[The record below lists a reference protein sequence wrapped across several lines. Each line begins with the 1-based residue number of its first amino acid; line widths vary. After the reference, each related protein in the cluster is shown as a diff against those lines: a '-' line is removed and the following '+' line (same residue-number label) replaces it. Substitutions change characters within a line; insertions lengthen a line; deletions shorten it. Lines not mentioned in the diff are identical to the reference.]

1 MSDVVLEAKPD
12 DPAGPPGP
20 DDVKPVVVTAD
31 ERIAH
36 RGPIQRLLVSPEIGA
51 IIGAVLVWA
60 FFWGNGQ
67 TFGTAATTLIVLD
80 AAAPIG
86 IMAVVVA
93 LLMIGG
99 EFDLSAGMMTGA
111 TGILV
116 GLMVKYFM
124 GTGAPMWMAV
134 GAAFILAGTIGL
146 FNGTLVN
153 RTGLPSFIVTLATF
167 FALKGVTLVLA
178 KRLEGK
184 VSVADVDQADGF
196 SPFYRFFGYEYKLEN
211 FDRRDVLFLG
221 AVLIGGALLIMG
233 LCEQSF
239 IRRKRTE
246 SASSRSVLGAL
257 ALGFVGLVLA
267 GSGFTMLHR
276 TDGVNKNAIWAAVG
290 GLGVILAVFS
300 FCLARYERRTDQSGA
315 EADNSMPL
323 AIRNLLLGG
332 IGAMFLAYVT
342 PFVLDRNERREIL
355 TWFPAWLRITVAVIA
370 AATGVAIGV
379 RQAMPRLR
387 AKFTWFRPIQTLLT
401 AAVFGLI
408 LLVGVLTFFQLATV
422 QALRAIAMLG
432 FTALGMSMLLRAR
445 AQAGKVSSRLQLVI
459 GLVSVAVL
467 IGLAFLVR
475 ADSGAVR
482 FRNGLFA
489 AMLLGAVALA
499 VNTLVE
505 TRLQKRR
512 SVSAAADRRGRR
524 LVAVGVL
531 LAVIGMAV
539 RLLFTNASSGGA
551 KGGFSVTRMSILWWI
566 VATVV
571 GSFVLTKTKWGNWI
585 FAVGGNKEAARAI
598 GVPANKVKTGLFIA
612 TSLAGCFVGIMILL
626 RFTSV
631 QASQGDG
638 LEFIYIIAAVVGGNL
653 LTGGYG
659 SVIGASVGA
668 LIIAMSYN
676 GIGSARWNSDGK
688 FAFQGAVL
696 LIAVLV
702 NNYTRKKAQEA
713 R

>member
-1 MSDVVLEAKPD
+1 MSDAVLQANTSVDVAEPEEIKP
-12 DPAGPPGP
+12 PI
-20 DDVKPVVVTAD
+20 VTAD

-60 FFWGNGQ
+60 FFWGNGR

-116 GLMVKYFM
+116 GLMVKYFVD
-124 GTGAPMWMAV
+124 TGAPMWLAV
-134 GAAFILAGTIGL
+134 ASAFIIAGTIGV
-146 FNGTLVN
+146 FNGTTVN

-167 FALKGVTLVLA
+167 FVLKGVTLVLA

-184 VSVADVDQADGF
+184 VSVADVDQARGYG
-196 SPFYRFFGYEYKLEN
+196 PFYRFFGYEYKFEN
-211 FDRRDVLFLG
+211 FGWRDQLFVG
-221 AVLIGGALLIMG
+221 SVLIGGVLLIMG

-239 IRRKRTE
+239 IRRTKGDSVNT
-246 SASSRSVLGAL
+246 RSVSGRTA
-257 ALGFVGLVLA
+257 AGFVGVVLA
-267 GSGFTMLHR
+267 AAGFTMLHR
-276 TDGVNKNAIWAAVG
+276 SDGVNNNAIWGACASIGIIVAVV
-290 GLGVILAVFS
+290 GLCESRYKQRSDQTGDGV
-300 FCLARYERRTDQSGA
+300 
-315 EADNSMPL
+315 DNSLP
-323 AIRNLLLGG
+323 APIRNLVLLGTG
-332 IGAMFLAYVT
+332 SMFLAYLT
-342 PFVLDRNERREIL
+342 PFVFDRNERREIL
-355 TWFPAWLRITVAVIA
+355 TWFPHGLRVAVA
-370 AATGVAIGV
+370 VLAGLTGVAIGI
-379 RQAMPRLR
+379 RHALPRLR
-387 AKFTWFRPIQTLLT
+387 GKFPWYRPIFSLLLSIGI
-401 AAVFGLI
+401 GLI
-408 LLVGVLTFFQLATV
+408 LMVGVLTFFQLATV
-422 QALRAIAMLG
+422 QALRTVAMLA
-432 FTALGMSMLLRAR
+432 FASLGLAMLMRAR
-445 AQAGKVSSRLQLVI
+445 AQAGKISSRLQLMV
-459 GLVSVAVL
+459 GLISVLVL
-467 IGLAFLVR
+467 VALAFLVR

-482 FRNGLFA
+482 FRSGLFG
-489 AMLLGAVALA
+489 AMLIAAVVLTT
-499 VNTLVE
+499 NTLLE

-512 SVSAAADRRGRR
+512 SIDPAADRRGRR
-524 LVAVGVL
+524 FVAFGVL
-531 LAVIGMAV
+531 LPAIGMGIRIV
-539 RLLFTNASSGGA
+539 FTNASGGA
-551 KGGFSVTRMSILWWI
+551 GEGGFSVTRMSILWWI
-566 VATVV
+566 VATVI
-571 GSFVLTKTKWGNWI
+571 GAFVLTKTKWGNWI

-598 GVPANKVKTGLFIA
+598 GVPANKVKVGLFVA
-612 TSLAGCFVGIMILL
+612 TSLAGCFVGIMVLL

-653 LTGGYG
+653 MTGGYG

-676 GIGSARWNSDGK
+676 GIGAARWNSDGK
-688 FAFQGAVL
+688 FAFQGVVL